1 MTAGAAQNFLD
12 WLDGM
17 RSPRAG
23 FRGGRPGDELPP
35 VLATGEIH
43 VHFQPLVAL
52 ETMQVYAYEALVRST
67 SPHYRGPGHLV
78 DSAIAH
84 DCVGPLGR
92 IIREMAVAGCPTHP
106 LFLNIHPTEFD
117 HSWLVQPDD
126 PMFRHD
132 HAIYLEITEQM
143 PLERFD
149 HYHGVLREIRHKGAR
164 LAVDD
169 LGAGYSNLKYIAD
182 LQPEVVKLDRGLVA
196 GLQTQTRLHRL
207 VTHVV
212 RMCEDLGARVVA
224 EGIETAD
231 EARAVIEAGVHY
243 GQGYFF
249 ARPAFPPPGVSQE
262 AIRVRRMSRFPTV
275 ASAKDD

>member
-1 MTAGAAQNFLD
+1 MSSSASRSFPD
-12 WLDGM
+12 WLSSM
-17 RSPRAG
+17 SSPRAG
-23 FRGGRPGDELPP
+23 YRSGRRISEIPD
-35 VLATGEIH
+35 VLATGELR
-43 VHFQPLVAL
+43 VAFQPLVTL
-52 ETMQVYAYEALVRST
+52 RTMEIYAYEALVRST
-67 SPHYRGPGHLV
+67 SPHFKHPGQLI
-78 DSAIAH
+78 DAAIAH
-84 DCVGPLGR
+84 DYIGPLGR
-92 IIREMAVAGCPTHP
+92 IIRELAVAGCPDHP

-132 HAIYLEITEQM
+132 HPVYLEITEQV

-149 HYHGVLREIRHKGAR
+149 HCHGVLREIRHKGAR

-182 LQPEVVKLDRGLVA
+182 LQPEVVKLDRGLVSD
-196 GLQTQTRLHRL
+196 LRIETRLHRL
-207 VTHVV
+207 VMHIV

-224 EGIETAD
+224 EGIETAE

-249 ARPAFPPPGVSQE
+249 ARPGFHPPGVSEE
-262 AIRVRRMSRFPTV
+262 AMRVRRMSRLPFPMRG
-275 ASAKDD
+275 AD